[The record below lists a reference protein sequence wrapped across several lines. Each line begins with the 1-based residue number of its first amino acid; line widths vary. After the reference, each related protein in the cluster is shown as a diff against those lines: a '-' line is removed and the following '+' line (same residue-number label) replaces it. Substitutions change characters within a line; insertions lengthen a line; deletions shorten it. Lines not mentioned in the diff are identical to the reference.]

1 EDKGKTG
8 VLCKTERLVRG
19 VARMGTP
26 MYGARSRLGQLVLGQ
41 ERFCGVNASAATIS
55 SRSLAKIWRDGDGI
69 LGFTE
74 NGDLEMVTPSGDVVW
89 SYAEGGG
96 VDEIREQRRTSEK
109 ASKELM
115 KAKG

>member
-1 EDKGKTG
+1 M
-8 VLCKTERLVRG
+8 L
-19 VARMGTP
+19 
-26 MYGARSRLGQLVLGQ
+26 
-41 ERFCGVNASAATIS
+41 SAATIS
-55 SRSLAKIWRDGDGI
+55 SRSLAKIWRDGGGI

-115 KAKG
+115 KAKGGEERWKRLARIEKDLSQSVK